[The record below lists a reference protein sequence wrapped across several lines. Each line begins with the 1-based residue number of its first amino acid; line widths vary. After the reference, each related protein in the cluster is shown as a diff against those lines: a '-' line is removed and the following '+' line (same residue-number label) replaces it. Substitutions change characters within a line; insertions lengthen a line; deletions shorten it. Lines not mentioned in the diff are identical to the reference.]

1 LNRVRVGENIPL
13 MKRRWVV
20 VLALLALVV
29 IPATV
34 WALSSGR
41 YDGKLDR
48 QRAKFRTDSIT
59 TSSTTWQDVPVLS
72 VNICSLNE
80 VSATL
85 SVNLSGARAGFRI
98 VGEQGNVAEPGAI
111 AFIPSGGVESFS
123 YTFVTSTG
131 TFEADD
137 RHTLTV
143 QWRSST
149 GAPVTLGRGDLNV
162 LYQRGSFC

>member
-1 LNRVRVGENIPL
+1 

-20 VLALLALVV
+20 VLALLALVA

-34 WALSSGR
+34 WALASGR

-48 QRAKFRTDSIT
+48 QRAKFRTAAIT
-59 TSSTTWQDVPVLS
+59 TSSTSWQDVRVLG

-85 SVNLSGARAGFRI
+85 SVTLSGSKARFRV
-98 VGEQGNVAEPGAI
+98 VGEQGNVAKPGRAE
-111 AFIPSGGVESFS
+111 FTPSGTGESFS

-131 TFEADD
+131 TFEGDD
-137 RHTLTV
+137 RHTLKV
-143 QWRSST
+143 QWRSDA
-149 GAPVTLGRGDLNV
+149 GAPVTLERGDLNV
-162 LYQRGSFC
+162 LYQRGSRC